1 MPVRRFRSVADME
14 QPLWRRPGDPELY
27 RAIAALWR
35 TGQRTTG
42 PRFPP
47 GVYRHRSVRELN
59 DQTERWAVS
68 NFRAFQQRRR
78 SS

>member
-1 MPVRRFRSVADME
+1 MPVRRFRSIEDME

-35 TGQRTTG
+35 TGQRTTSH
-42 PRFPP
+42 RFPP
-47 GVYRHRSVRELN
+47 GVYRHRSIQDLN
-59 DQTERWAVS
+59 DQTERWAVA
-68 NFRAFQQRRR
+68 NFRAFQQKRR